1 MKTVR
6 DVSAGGVVY
15 RRRDG
20 RLEIVLVGRAQPP
33 RWGLPKGAPTRR
45 ESLEEAALRE
55 VREET
60 GIEARLVCPLA
71 AIDYWFTLNG
81 VRHAKTVHFYLMEAT
96 GGDTANHD
104 HEYDL
109 AEWFA
114 LPEAR
119 RVLSY
124 RNEQKVLERA
134 EAALERGAC
143 DAERSAKVQGPKSRV
158 Q

>member
-15 RRRDG
+15 RHRDG
-20 RLEIVLVGRAQPP
+20 GLEIVLVGRSQPP
-33 RWGLPKGAPTRR
+33 RWSLPKGTPGRR
-45 ESLEEAALRE
+45 ETLEQAALRE

-60 GIEARLVCPLA
+60 GIEARLVGSLG

-109 AEWFA
+109 AEWFPLA
-114 LPEAR
+114 EAR

-134 EAALERGAC
+134 EEALEQGVRGV
-143 DAERSAKVQGPKSRV
+143 ERTA
-158 Q
+158 